1 MKPCMHNIQAPN
13 LTENLDDS
21 NAIPPFSE
29 SFQKLALENNVA
41 LIEDD
46 DTSLAA
52 FMVGFIVERVITQC
66 HWWASRLTSQQQR
79 AVWFVMLAL
88 SERICKTL
96 DTTPKLVTMY
106 AATWVFRHDQDYL
119 FGSMLNEMN
128 SKYIGL
134 SARAE
139 SRLQS
144 DLLTRSIDTWMRNSE
159 LSDNRQ
165 ITRIAIMLAG
175 QDPLREE

>member
-1 MKPCMHNIQAPN
+1 MKPCMHDIQVSN
-13 LTENLDDS
+13 LNENSDDS
-21 NAIPPFSE
+21 NAILSFSE
-29 SFQKLALENNVA
+29 SLQKMALENNVV

-66 HWWASRLTSQQQR
+66 NWHASRLTSQQQR

-88 SERICKTL
+88 SERICKIL
-96 DTTPKLVTMY
+96 ETTPKLVTTY
-106 AATWVFRHDQDYL
+106 AAIWVFRHDKGYL

-134 SARAE
+134 SACIE

-144 DLLTRSIDTWMRNSE
+144 ELLTRSIDRWVHNSDF
-159 LSDNRQ
+159 LDNRQ

-175 QDPLREE
+175 QTPHREE